1 MHSSSTDIKN
11 YYKILGVPE
20 DANRGAVKSAYRK
33 LARKYHPD
41 RNQETAAEDRFKEIG
56 EAYDVLKDKSKR
68 EAYDQLRAGYQ
79 HGVFRGQPEFDGSG
93 FRFNYGPE
101 GPGDLGDLF
110 GNLFGGGARP
120 QQRGARR
127 PARGSDIQAKLRVTL
142 EIAYRGGSQR
152 ITLSGVDGTRTLDVK
167 IPAGLTQGQKIRL
180 KGQGEPGPG
189 GNKPGDLILETEIAP
204 HAVFR
209 LDGKDLLLQLAIA
222 PWEAALG
229 AKVPVRTLSGEVSL
243 TIPTAARS
251 GQKMRLRG
259 RGMPGSPAGDL
270 LVELQIQTP
279 PADSDSMRKLYQD
292 MADSGYDA
300 RRADN

>member
-1 MHSSSTDIKN
+1 MHPNPSDIKD
-11 YYKILGVPE
+11 YYKILGVTE
-20 DANRGAVKSAYRK
+20 DASRDAVKIAYRK

-79 HGVFRGQPEFDGSG
+79 HGVFRGQPEFDGGG
-93 FRFNYGPE
+93 FRFKYGPE

-110 GNLFGGGARP
+110 GTLFDGAG
-120 QQRGARR
+120 QQRGASRA
-127 PARGSDIQAKLRVTL
+127 PTRGGDIQAKLKVAL
-142 EIAYRGGSQR
+142 EMAYRGGSQR
-152 ITLSGVDGTRTLDVK
+152 INLAGSGGSRSLDVK

-180 KGQGEPGPG
+180 KGQGEPGLHG
-189 GNKPGDLILETEIAP
+189 SKPGDLILETEVSP
-204 HAVFR
+204 HPVFR

-229 AKVPVRTLSGEVSL
+229 AKVPASTLSGEVSL
-243 TIPTAARS
+243 TIPEAARS

-270 LVELQIQTP
+270 LIELLIQTP
-279 PADSDSMRKLYQD
+279 PANSESMRVLYQQ
-292 MADSGYDA
+292 MADSGYDP
-300 RRADN
+300 RDTGS

>member
-1 MHSSSTDIKN
+1 MHPNPTDIKD
-11 YYKILGVPE
+11 YYKILDVPE
-20 DANRGAVKSAYRK
+20 DASRDAVKRAYRE

-41 RNQETAAEDRFKEIG
+41 RNQEAAAEDQFKEIG
-56 EAYDVLKDKSKR
+56 EAYEVLKDQSKR

-79 HGVFRGQPEFDGSG
+79 HGVFRGQPEFDGGG
-93 FRFNYGPE
+93 FRFKYGPE

-110 GNLFGGGARP
+110 GTLFSGGAGP
-120 QQRGARR
+120 QRSGSRTSLK
-127 PARGSDIQAKLRVTL
+127 GSDIQARLKVSL
-142 EIAYRGGSQR
+142 EVAYRGGSQR
-152 ITLSGVDGTRTLDVK
+152 ITLAAAGGTRSLDVK

-189 GNKPGDLILETEIAP
+189 GARPGNLILETEITA
-204 HAVFR
+204 HSVFK
-209 LDGKDLLLQLAIA
+209 LDGKDLYLQLSIA

-243 TIPTAARS
+243 TIPKAARS

-270 LVELQIQTP
+270 LIELLIQVP
-279 PADSDSMRKLYQD
+279 LADNETMRELYQQ
-292 MADSGYDA
+292 MADSGYDP
-300 RRADN
+300 RQSGD